1 MTDEQLLTF
10 PKECTSCDLFKGYKG
25 FRCYPDIFYRMAIWI
40 FPGCWWKDI
49 LKMKIDSGDMKGIPI
64 LKM

>member
-1 MTDEQLLTF
+1 
-10 PKECTSCDLFKGYKG
+10 
-25 FRCYPDIFYRMAIWI
+25 MAIWI